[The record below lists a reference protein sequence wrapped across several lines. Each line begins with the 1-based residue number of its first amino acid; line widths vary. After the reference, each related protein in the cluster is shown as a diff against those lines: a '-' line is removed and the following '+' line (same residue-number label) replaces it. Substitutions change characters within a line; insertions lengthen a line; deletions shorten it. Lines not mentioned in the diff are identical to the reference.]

1 MLNVLQMLSGSM
13 LMCILLPLGT
23 AASQATTTPL
33 TRAQFDA
40 MLARVDNSSRW
51 GAQDELG
58 TLNLVTPSVRRAA
71 ASQVRDGTSIS
82 LAREVTA
89 NTQAM
94 IPTTIEFFHFPD
106 SVLGPSD
113 NSVWWSGEKIGLF
126 YHGWTD
132 THIDALSHLSYQGR
146 SYNRRTVSRHEGP
159 PDHGR
164 ITVMQDGVMSRGVLL
179 DLPRLRARQR
189 ATTESPLTIADLI
202 AWERQ
207 TGVRIRSGDVVLLRS
222 GRWDPAKPRPRSLG
236 VHPTVAEWLHRRGVA
251 AFGDEGGTDMTAT
264 AVTGITSPFHVLA
277 LVGMGMPLMENLDL
291 ERLGRE
297 AAKRSRWTFLFVAAP
312 LRVQS
317 ATGSALNPLA
327 IF

>member
-1 MLNVLQMLSGSM
+1 MLNVAQKLWGAM
-13 LMCILLPLGT
+13 LMGILLPLGT
-23 AASQATTTPL
+23 AASQATATPL

-58 TLNLVTPSVRRAA
+58 TLNLITASVRRAA

-89 NTQAM
+89 SAEGM
-94 IPTTIEFFHFPD
+94 MPTTIEFFHVPD

-113 NSVWWSGEKIGLF
+113 NSVWWAGEKIGLF

-132 THIDALSHLSYQGR
+132 THIDALSHLSYRGR
-146 SYNRRTVSRHEGP
+146 AYNRRTVSRHDGP

-164 ITVMQDGVMSRGVLL
+164 IAVMQDGVMSRGVLVDIPL
-179 DLPRLRARQR
+179 LRANQR
-189 ATTESPLTIADLI
+189 VTTEAPLSVADLT

-207 TGVRIRSGDVVLLRS
+207 TGVRIRSGDIVLIRS

-251 AFGDEGGTDMTAT
+251 ALGDEGGTDMATT

-317 ATGSALNPLA
+317 ATGSAINPLA
-327 IF
+327 VF